1 MKKRTTLQGFLI
13 RHFIIILLLVGGAE
27 SGITFFVNR
36 FFLPVLQKQL
46 YANFYGDK
54 GLTQNE
60 IVFLVLVVILQL
72 LLRAIRAVLPASVKN
87 IVTVASEQ
95 LDDLTLQAL
104 PSLSESLTLSEIEK
118 GQALGLFLCMISLVC
133 LILLP
138 YVLGAIVFARITIRE
153 IGKLQRQRELAR
165 EEYDKQR
172 NLLLSDIAHDL
183 RTPMTTVAGY
193 AKALSDG
200 MVTDAEKQQEYLH
213 TIMNKTIRM
222 NELIQLLFEYVKL
235 DSKGF
240 ELDKESFDLC
250 ELLRECAASVYQEIE
265 EREMEFFIE
274 IPEEIYTVYADKM
287 QLSRVMINLLNNAV
301 KHNLEGTGILLLVKP
316 LSGMLLVVVADNGTE
331 ISAETQKHLF
341 EPFYKG
347 DKSRTSGS
355 GSGLGLSIAQKIIQM
370 HGWEIELRQP
380 YQEYTKAFLIKIPC
394 GMERDLL

>member
-72 LLRAIRAVLPASVKN
+72 LLRTIRAVLPASVKN

-316 LSGMLLVVVADNGTE
+316 LSGMLLVVVADNGTK